1 MKDLKALNKETA
13 EVLTSLSEL
22 HIMQDYVLVGGSGL
36 ALYLN
41 HRLSEDLDFFTN
53 KKFSKDN
60 IFHNLTNEYNY
71 KIVNITNNQIDML
84 INNVKVTFCYQ
95 DNELLN
101 NKTKLINNISISQ
114 LDAIISMK
122 IVTFFLRAKFRDYYD
137 LFYYA
142 KKYGIEKLFELGRSN
157 ISGFSDKILEKSL
170 VFINDIEDENINYL
184 EPKERINIQEIQN
197 YFIYKIKQMHN
208 FTNLN

>member
-1 MKDLKALNKETA
+1 MKNLKALYKSTA
-13 EVLTSLSEL
+13 DVLTSLSKL
-22 HIMQDYVLVGGSGL
+22 PVMRDFVLVGGSGL

-60 IFHNLTNEYNY
+60 IFQNLTNEYNY
-71 KIVNITNNQIDML
+71 KTVNITNNQIDLL
-84 INNVKVTFCYQ
+84 INNIKVTFCYQ

-101 NKTKLINNISISQ
+101 RKEKLINNISIAQ

-122 IVTFFLRAKFRDYYD
+122 IVTIFLRAKYRDYYD
-137 LFYYA
+137 LYYYA
-142 KKYGIEKLFELGRSN
+142 EKFGVEKLFELGRIN

-170 VFINDIEDENINYL
+170 VYIDDITDESINYL
-184 EPKERINIQEIQN
+184 EPKKRLSINEIQN
-197 YFIYKIKQMHN
+197 FFIDKIKETHH
-208 FTNLN
+208 LK